1 MPKDFRCGMLA
12 LNLTAIQEMGQI
24 VQSRDCRRIHSVMT
38 NLEQRNTDSKFFQ
51 RGTVALRATVLALS
65 CVMSFWLITHLL
77 VKAFRIQG

>member
-1 MPKDFRCGMLA
+1 
-12 LNLTAIQEMGQI
+12 
-24 VQSRDCRRIHSVMT
+24 MT

-51 RGTVALRATVLALS
+51 LGTVALRATVLALS